1 MLFEIHITGKMNGIR
16 WETQH
21 YSPFDDNKQWLQSI
35 QLDQQ
40 LKETDFYGNYPLDHK
55 QDT

>member
-40 LKETDFYGNYPLDHK
+40 LKETDFCGNYPLDHK
-55 QDT
+55 QAT